1 MCMSP
6 QARDRWWYIVP
17 ISICVVLLHSDF
29 SIFVHLLLDNV
40 TYASCNVWCPTCSW
54 LARKTSSLL
63 VETKELC
70 YTYFGNLVSLY
81 RQTSSDFHEV
91 LLATIVNK
99 YSLLEVVW
107 IYQPS
112 WEAQAAMNTE
122 KETASRTHQHSKDK
136 SNTSLVLW
144 AYQTILHLLVLIL
157 HFTETGVL
165 WLRAYWRCQLVQAFD
180 KYRYGRTIGMA
191 TYVHTSIQ
199 RKLYWHVL

>member
-1 MCMSP
+1 MCMCMSP

-54 LARKTSSLL
+54 LARNTSSLL

-99 YSLLEVVW
+99 YSLLDVVW

-136 SNTSLVLW
+136 SNTLLVLR
-144 AYQTILHLLVLIL
+144 AYQTI
-157 HFTETGVL
+157 
-165 WLRAYWRCQLVQAFD
+165 
-180 KYRYGRTIGMA
+180 
-191 TYVHTSIQ
+191 HTFWYSFCTL
-199 RKLYWHVL
+199 RKLVYFGYGHTDDVNWYKHSTSTGMSVP